1 MCIFAAGA
9 GIAGALS
16 ALGTLIGAAGS
27 IASGISANNVAKYN
41 AEVAQNNA
49 NAERQR
55 AAYEADITRG
65 RVRQVIGAQRAAGAA
80 SGLDVRSGTPI
91 AVLGD
96 TAKSGE
102 LDVLARLYQGES
114 AAVAYENDA
123 RRMRAEGKAQQMG
136 GFINAGTSLLSGF
149 GNLAA
154 KNYSRRY
161 NPMAS

>member
-1 MCIFAAGA
+1 MCIFAA

-16 ALGTLIGAAGS
+16 AIGTVVGAAGS
-27 IASGISANNVAKYN
+27 IASGISASNVDNYN

-65 RVRQVIGAQRAAGAA
+65 RVRQVIGAQRAAGAD
-80 SGLDVRSGTPI
+80 SGLDIRSGTPI

-96 TAKSGE
+96 SAKAGE
-102 LDVLARLYQGES
+102 LDVLARLYQGNA

-123 RRMRAEGKAQQMG
+123 RRFKAEGKAAKMG

-149 GNLAA
+149 GNMAA
-154 KNYSRRY
+154 KNYAKKY
-161 NPMAS
+161 NALAGG

>member
-1 MCIFAAGA
+1 MCIMALGGLAGV
-9 GIAGALS
+9 LS
-16 ALGTLIGAAGS
+16 ALGTVVGAAGS

-55 AAYEADITRG
+55 AAYEADITKG
-65 RVRQVIGAQRAAGAA
+65 RVRQVVGAQRAAGAA

-123 RRMRAEGKAQQMG
+123 RRMKAEGKASQMG

-149 GNLAA
+149 GNMAA
-154 KNYSRRY
+154 KQYAKKY
-161 NPMAS
+161 NPMAT